1 MQPHVITIN
10 FNEEKPTPK
19 PISVRNGTRIT
30 FRIIL
35 PPDLKLTPTITF
47 CDTDPDACILTIN
60 DPTHDFVFTEEKNTY
75 EHDFVPQID
84 KTKAP
89 TSQDRFIRN
98 YVVKLVETVPPRV
111 PSERQGGEP
120 LFKRGTPHILRENR
134 SIRRSWHRTSLS
146 GLATA
151 PKVRPTLAA
160 RRFILTPGS
169 RGRGGGRR
177 KHRLRGMRQAAVRPR
192 VGHPTH

>member
-98 YVVKLVETVPPRV
+98 YVVKLVETVPPEYPLRDRV
-111 PSERQGGEP
+111 
-120 LFKRGTPHILRENR
+120 ENR
-134 SIRRSWHRTSLS
+134 SSKGEPPTSS
-146 GLATA
+146 G
-151 PKVRPTLAA
+151 KIEVSGG
-160 RRFILTPGS
+160 PGTELPS
-169 RGRGGGRR
+169 
-177 KHRLRGMRQAAVRPR
+177 LV
-192 VGHPTH
+192 